1 LFEHWL
7 NLKPWDLE
15 RMSMSQVFERLEWV
29 KAEKAEVDR
38 LRGESGGV

>member
-15 RMSMSQVFERLEWV
+15 RMTVRQVQFRLWWI
-29 KAEKAEVDR
+29 KQEKKRREQEPEVD
-38 LRGESGGV
+38 LDV